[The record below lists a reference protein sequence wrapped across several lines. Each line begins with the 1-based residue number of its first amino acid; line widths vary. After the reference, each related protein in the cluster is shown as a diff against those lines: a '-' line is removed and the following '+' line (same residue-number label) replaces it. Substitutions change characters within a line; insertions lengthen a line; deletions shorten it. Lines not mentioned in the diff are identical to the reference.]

1 MAEQRM
7 TPQEFKEMVKGKSDQ
22 ELLEGVKGNEDALLD
37 GIFAGMQA
45 AFDPSKAAGQ
55 AAEIQYEIDTPAGA
69 RKYRIAVDKGTCT
82 IERGSAN
89 NPRVTLG
96 VNLPNFIRLISGELD
111 GTQAFM
117 ARKLR
122 ITGDIM
128 FSQNLN
134 NWFKRA

>member
-1 MAEQRM
+1 MTEQRM
-7 TPQEFKEMVKGKSDQ
+7 TPQEFKEMVKGRSDE
-22 ELLEGVKGNEDALLD
+22 ELLGGAKGNEDALLD
-37 GIFAGMQA
+37 GIFAGMEA

-55 AAEIQYEIDTPAGA
+55 TAEIQYEIDTPAGV
-69 RKYRIAVDKGTCT
+69 RKYRIGVDKGTCT

-89 NPRVTLG
+89 KPRVTVG
-96 VNLPNFIRLISGELD
+96 VNLPNFIRLITGELD

-122 ITGDIM
+122 IAGDIM

-134 NWFKRA
+134 NWFKRI